1 MRRDT
6 PCFNALLHFQSK
18 LGFIGL
24 TVAFLI
30 VLILAAVGVPRQWAK
45 YDLTSTTAGASSTST
60 LTVFV
65 LDKGKAE
72 SCGGGV
78 CNTFLFNDINDR
90 NGDKDK
96 VLKGATAAYA
106 LAILLAIFG
115 GLALVTSFV
124 LLLRELGTINAPG
137 KILMLLTVVFGWLA
151 VAVGFGSL
159 IGYGTGVH
167 PPFKDATI
175 FGSECGRPKYCA
187 LVSFYTFAKPLC
199 HAAPAAGTTNSV
211 TFSWV
216 DGFALVLTSLLVA
229 FVASIGAV
237 LLLVKGAGGGE
248 PKATPAP
255 ASAV

>member
-1 MRRDT
+1 V
-6 PCFNALLHFQSK
+6 Q
-18 LGFIGL
+18 G
-24 TVAFLI
+24 
-30 VLILAAVGVPRQWAK
+30 
-45 YDLTSTTAGASSTST
+45 
-60 LTVFV
+60 
-65 LDKGKAE
+65 KGKAE
-72 SCGGGV
+72 FCYNPTIISGCFSD
-78 CNTFLFNDINDR
+78 TFSKL
-90 NGDKDK
+90 GLKDADMME
-96 VLKGATAAYA
+96 KGATSAYA
-106 LAILLAIFG
+106 LAILLTVFG

-137 KILMLLTVVFGWLA
+137 KLLMLWTVVFGWLA

-167 PPFKDATI
+167 APLSNTPSGEICPLYIHRHTNRPPPPPPPPHTHTHARMHAHALPPTCPCPGCTRALPDV
-175 FGSECGRPKYCA
+175 FGLPPS
-187 LVSFYTFAKPLC
+187 VSIG
-199 HAAPAAGTTNSV
+199 APV
-211 TFSWV
+211 SWV